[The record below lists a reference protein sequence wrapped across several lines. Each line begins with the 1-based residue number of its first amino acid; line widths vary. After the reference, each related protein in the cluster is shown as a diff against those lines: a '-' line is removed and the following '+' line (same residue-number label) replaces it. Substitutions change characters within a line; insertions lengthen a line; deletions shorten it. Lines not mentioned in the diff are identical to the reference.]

1 MARFASSQ
9 VSLGDAINTVV
20 DVANAGHQRTV
31 NTVALATATT
41 VTLTAAQIV
50 NGIVQISGTSAG
62 AVTATTDTA
71 TNIVA
76 AIPNAQVGQ
85 TFEIIIQNGN
95 TSSGTITL
103 SGGTGVT
110 VTNTYATAAQPIT
123 TTRQYRGVVT
133 NATTPAVTIYP
144 VGQVA

>member
-31 NTVALATATT
+31 NAVTGAASL
-41 VTLTAAQIV
+41 TLTAAQIV
-50 NGIVQISGTSAG
+50 NAIAQISGSTVAN
-62 AVTATTDTA
+62 TATTDTA

-76 AIPNAQVGQ
+76 AIPNAQIGQ
-85 TFEIIIQNGN
+85 TFEIIVQNGN

>member
-31 NTVALATATT
+31 NTVTGAATL
-41 VTLTAAQIV
+41 TLTAAQIV
-50 NGIVQISGTSAG
+50 NGIVQISGSIVAN
-62 AVTATTDTA
+62 TATTDTA

-95 TSSGTITL
+95 TSSGTIAL
-103 SGGTGVT
+103 SAGSGVT